1 MLPQGDDNVYP
12 YHKLN
17 MKKKKKVVTIAA
29 MKVRHS
35 GHRIYYASTSSQAAF
50 IYKEVLNVKNKR
62 NKISVNALS
71 VLTA

>member
-1 MLPQGDDNVYP
+1 MYP

-17 MKKKKKVVTIAA
+17 MEKKKKKVVTIAA
-29 MKVRHS
+29 VKVRHS
-35 GHRIYYASTSSQAAF
+35 GHRIYYASTSSQATF

-71 VLTA
+71 MLTA